1 MDGGR
6 GEQKLSSII
15 VENDVL
21 AARGSREECL
31 AQVLMRAGEVD

>member
-6 GEQKLSSII
+6 GEQKSSSII
-15 VENDVL
+15 DENDVL

-31 AQVLMRAGEVD
+31 AQVLRAGEVD